1 MSGSAMHALFLA
13 TALFLGEPGEGAAI
27 PPSPPAAASAASVTA
42 LPQELRQR
50 FHHDVLSSPATDR
63 QRLEQVL
70 HFMLDAD
77 ALAIAYD
84 QGATYSVEQTYAMR
98 RANCLSFTLLF
109 LALAREAGLDARP
122 QEIEDTLS
130 WHQEENTIFRNNHIN
145 AGVRIDGHS
154 FTVDISGDT
163 LIAGD
168 RPTAASEQRLLAHY
182 FNNLAMDELAENN
195 ATAGLQLMGRAL
207 AVDATYAPLW
217 SNAGVLHLRQGNVA
231 AAEHAYR
238 QALALDPEED
248 GALFNMIS
256 LSRRLGDARSEA
268 EFRRRLNRV
277 QQKDPLH
284 HFMQAMDYERNGN
297 HAQAI
302 RHYRRAIH
310 LHTGEHRFYSALARV
325 YLKAGNA
332 RGAGRALRRAQ
343 ALTDG
348 ATRAAYR
355 AQLQEL
361 KSPGLKRSSN

>member
-1 MSGSAMHALFLA
+1 MYALFLA
-13 TALFLGEPGEGAAI
+13 TALFLGEPGEGATVP
-27 PPSPPAAASAASVTA
+27 PPSPAAVPAASVTA
-42 LPQELRQR
+42 LPHELRQR
-50 FHHDVLSSPATDR
+50 FHDDVLSSPATDR

-98 RANCLSFTLLF
+98 RANCLAFTLLF
-109 LALAREAGLDARP
+109 LALAREAGLDAHP
-122 QEIEDTLS
+122 QEIENTLS
-130 WHQEENTIFRNNHIN
+130 WHQEQNTIFRNNHIN

-168 RPTAASEQRLLAHY
+168 HPTTASEQRLLAHY
-182 FNNLAMDELAENN
+182 FNNLAMDQLARND
-195 ATAGLQLMGRAL
+195 ATAGLQLMDQAF
-207 AVDATYAPLW
+207 AADANYAPLW
-217 SNAGVLHLRQGNVA
+217 SNAGVLHMRQGNVA

-238 QALALDPEED
+238 QALAIDPEED

-256 LSRRLGDARSEA
+256 LSRRVGDARREA

-284 HFMQAMDYERNGN
+284 HFMLAMDYERDGN
-297 HAQAI
+297 HAQAV
-302 RHYRRAIH
+302 RHYRRAIR
-310 LHTGEHRFYSALARV
+310 LHAGEHRFYSALARA
-325 YLKAGNA
+325 YLAAGNA

-361 KSPGLKRSSN
+361 KSTDPKRPSN